1 MRYTT
6 LAILLSLVSGTAFA
20 QEIPATAAPTQVA
33 ATPVTSAPVKQPR
46 GYKFKIC
53 GQKWR
58 EIKTVE
64 ATRHHNWMDFI
75 QVCAKK
81 DQTPDTA
88 AQAMATLP

>member
-6 LAILLSLVSGTAFA
+6 LAILLSLCSGTAL
-20 QEIPATAAPTQVA
+20 AAPVTPSDPTQVA
-33 ATPVTSAPVKQPR
+33 AGETSAPVKQPR

-58 EIKTVE
+58 EIKAVE

-81 DQTPDTA
+81 DQTPETA

>member
-6 LAILLSLVSGTAFA
+6 LAVLLSLCSGTAYA
-20 QEIPATAAPTQVA
+20 QTIPVQGLPTEVAAVPTPAPT
-33 ATPVTSAPVKQPR
+33 KQPR

-81 DQTPDTA
+81 DQTPESA